1 MGSNSEHAAIHHF
14 GGVIK
19 PKSASALV
27 FEMGGMT
34 FRVKKVAIPARPFAD
49 LSEKDRE
56 EILAIITDYLAEA
69 ARGY

>member
-1 MGSNSEHAAIHHF
+1 
-14 GGVIK
+14 
-19 PKSASALV
+19 
-27 FEMGGMT
+27 MT

-49 LSEKDRE
+49 LSEEDRE